1 MAYIDKKKDLRPSIL
16 DRLLDDEP
24 EVQIEADKNRHQHLR
39 DLRNS
44 VKRDLENLLNTRYRM
59 SGPPEELTQLELSL
73 LNYGLPDLATVNIA
87 NIDKKKLFTRQLEK
101 ILRDFEPRF

>member
-24 EVQIEADKNRHQHLR
+24 EIQIEADKNRHQHLR

-44 VKRDLENLLNTRYRM
+44 VKRDLETC
-59 SGPPEELTQLELSL
+59 
-73 LNYGLPDLATVNIA
+73 
-87 NIDKKKLFTRQLEK
+87 
-101 ILRDFEPRF
+101 